1 MAGRKHR
8 QTRSGEPAPAGGAKE
23 AASITKSIGDFIAL
37 AKTIVAHYLCCMSTQ
52 PTNSDD
58 LASLYRRAFAQ
69 YGTQALWNKRA
80 IADPSREDALVVAR
94 ALRIEGNLAARKL
107 AEQIERACHAAI

>member
-1 MAGRKHR
+1 MLREPQHERKIANVIIK
-8 QTRSGEPAPAGGAKE
+8 RSHFAGG
-23 AASITKSIGDFIAL
+23 DFNAL
-37 AKTIVAHYLCCMSTQ
+37 AKTIVAHYLCWMSTQ